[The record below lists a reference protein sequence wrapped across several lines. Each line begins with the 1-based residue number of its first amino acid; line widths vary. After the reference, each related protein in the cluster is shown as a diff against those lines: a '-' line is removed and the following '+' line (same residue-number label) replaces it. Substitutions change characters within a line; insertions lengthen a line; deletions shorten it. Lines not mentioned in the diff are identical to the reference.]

1 MEWTLPLFPR
11 PRGED
16 CCDRGFPSRKTSDD
30 AVLLPLAS
38 IATMPLI
45 ARVLRDSL
53 PHAFP
58 AASSRL
64 VSSAKE

>member
-1 MEWTLPLFPR
+1 MRWTLPLFPR
-11 PRGED
+11 PSGKD

-38 IATMPLI
+38 LATMPLI

-53 PHAFP
+53 SHTFP

-64 VSSAKE
+64 VASAWE